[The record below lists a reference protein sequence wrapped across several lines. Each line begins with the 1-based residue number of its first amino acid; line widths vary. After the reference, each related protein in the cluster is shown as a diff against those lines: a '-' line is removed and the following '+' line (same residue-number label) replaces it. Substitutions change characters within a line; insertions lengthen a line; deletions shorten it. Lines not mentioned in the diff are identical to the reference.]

1 MAGENAPVIKPK
13 VDDIGDLAPFT
24 WSEAAARPYTVEELV
39 AIAKESLD
47 RTDVGRVEASIS
59 NPTLKGNEQ

>member
-1 MAGENAPVIKPK
+1 MAVGKCTCNQTQSRRL
-13 VDDIGDLAPFT
+13 GDLALFT
-24 WSEAAARPYTVEELV
+24 WLETAARPYTVKELV
-39 AIAKESLD
+39 AIAKEPLD